1 MQFVGGQY
9 SQSLINIEKNKKSH
23 PFDDGVYLL
32 ILRLQICFIYALKQN
47 LFPLPFLYFLLLF
60 SFAKSCYKH

>member
-9 SQSLINIEKNKKSH
+9 SQSLINIEINKKSH

-32 ILRLQICFIYALKQN
+32 ILRLLICFI
-47 LFPLPFLYFLLLF
+47 
-60 SFAKSCYKH
+60 